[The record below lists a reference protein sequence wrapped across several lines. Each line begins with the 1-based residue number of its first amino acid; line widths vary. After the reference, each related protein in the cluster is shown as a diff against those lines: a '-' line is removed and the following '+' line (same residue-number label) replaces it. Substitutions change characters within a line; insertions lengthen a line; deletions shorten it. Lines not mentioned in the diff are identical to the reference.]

1 MKLKKIMLMTAM
13 AAAIGSVNMVS
24 ALADETATGET
35 KFGWECDANN
45 NWRYYNADG
54 NLATGWI
61 KAEEGDGRGK
71 CGMVLYRS
79 DFSDH
84 GLQRNK
90 KYWWR
95 GLYI

>member
-54 NLATGWI
+54 NLATGMTNMTKLFVMI
-61 KAEEGDGRGK
+61 DVILAV
-71 CGMVLYRS
+71 VLIVVDTIVIVRW
-79 DFSDH
+79 
-84 GLQRNK
+84 RK
-90 KYWWR
+90 KKKQAVNE
-95 GLYI
+95 

>member
-54 NLATGWI
+54 NLATGW
-61 KAEEGDGRGK
+61 KRAMDAEMRYGIISIR
-71 CGMVLYRS
+71 LLRS
-79 DFSDH
+79 WSPT
-84 GLQRNK
+84 
-90 KYWWR
+90 
-95 GLYI
+95 

>member
-45 NWRYYNADG
+45 NWRY
-54 NLATGWI
+54 
-61 KAEEGDGRGK
+61 
-71 CGMVLYRS
+71 
-79 DFSDH
+79 
-84 GLQRNK
+84 
-90 KYWWR
+90 
-95 GLYI
+95 